1 MAKSIDTPIFLCY
14 NDLKGN
20 LKMSIKIALLKSGES
35 VIADIKELLHEEQV
49 CGYLFK
55 SPYVVNFAPTYGFL
69 QEETET
75 DSEEEGEKM
84 NISFSPWIPFTMD
97 KEMPVRY
104 DWLVTV
110 VTPVKQ
116 IQELYEELI
125 NGQGNQTDSTD
136 E

>member
-1 MAKSIDTPIFLCY
+1 
-14 NDLKGN
+14 
-20 LKMSIKIALLKSGES
+20 MSIKIALLKSGES

-55 SPYVVNFAPTYGFL
+55 SPYVVNFAPSHEFL
-69 QEETET
+69 QEGTIFQEET
-75 DSEEEGEKM
+75 

-97 KEMPVRY
+97 EEIPVRY

-125 NGQGNQTDSTD
+125 NGQNDQPDSTN
-136 E
+136 EQRTIN

>member
-14 NDLKGN
+14 NDLRGN

-55 SPYVVNFAPTYGFL
+55 NPYAVNLAPKYGFL
-69 QEETET
+69 TEE
-75 DSEEEGEKM
+75 SVEEEDDEI
-84 NISFSPWIPFTMD
+84 NVSFSPWIPLTTD
-97 KEMPVRY
+97 KEIPVRY

-110 VTPVKQ
+110 VSAAKE
-116 IQELYEELI
+116 IEKLYEEMI
-125 NGQGNQTDSTD
+125 NGQDNQTDSTN
-136 E
+136 EQ